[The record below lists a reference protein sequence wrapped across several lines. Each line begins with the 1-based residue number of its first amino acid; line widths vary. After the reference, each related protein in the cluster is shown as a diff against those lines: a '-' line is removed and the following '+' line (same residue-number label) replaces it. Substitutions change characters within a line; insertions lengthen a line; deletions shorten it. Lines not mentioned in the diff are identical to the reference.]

1 MRLKVLACAMA
12 AGCLASPAL
21 AQQSLFSTQS
31 AYDWS
36 GFYVGALAG
45 YGFSSED
52 FVLDDPQDPNTG
64 SSDGAHS
71 AGGPIGGFYLGYNQQ
86 VGSLVYG
93 AEVSA
98 ALTHVSGA
106 NVRTIYPPDRLESSI
121 RTVATLS
128 ARGGF
133 ALERLLVYGKAG
145 VAVVN
150 ENIALIDGASARYA
164 FGTSLIGG
172 AAIGAGIEF
181 AVTDTMTIGVD
192 VTHIVLP
199 SQTIA
204 LSCASCGFGDLA
216 YSRSGSVTFA
226 TARIGWRF

>member
-1 MRLKVLACAMA
+1 LKLLACALA
-12 AGCLASPAL
+12 TGCLASPAL
-21 AQQSLFSTQS
+21 AQQSLYSTQR

-36 GFYVGALAG
+36 GFYVGAFGG

-52 FVLDDPQDPNTG
+52 FVLDDLQDPNTG
-64 SSDGAHS
+64 RSDGAHS

-98 ALTHVSGA
+98 ALTHVSGT
-106 NVRTIYPPDRLESSI
+106 NVRTIYPPDRVESSI
-121 RTVATLS
+121 RTVATLT

-133 ALERLLVYGKAG
+133 AMDRLLVYGKAG
-145 VAVVN
+145 VAIVN
-150 ENIALIDGASARYA
+150 ENIALLDAAFARYA
-164 FGTSLIGG
+164 FGTGLIGG

-181 AVTDTMTIGVD
+181 AVTDTMTVGAE

-204 LSCASCGFGDLA
+204 LSCATCGFGDLA

-226 TARIGWRF
+226 TARVGWRF

>member
-1 MRLKVLACAMA
+1 MLLACGLA

-21 AQQSLFSTQS
+21 AQQSLFSPQS

-36 GFYVGALAG
+36 GFYVGAFGG

-64 SSDGAHS
+64 RSDGAHT
-71 AGGPIGGFYLGYNQQ
+71 AGGPIGGLYLGYSQQ
-86 VGSLVYG
+86 LGSLVYG

-98 ALTHVSGA
+98 ALTHVSGS
-106 NVRTIYPPDRLESSI
+106 NVRAIYPTDRLESSI

-133 ALERLLVYGKAG
+133 ALDRLLVYGKAG

-150 ENIALIDGASARYA
+150 ENIALIDAASARYA
-164 FGTSLIGG
+164 FGTGLIGG
-172 AAIGAGIEF
+172 AAIGAGLEF
-181 AVTDTMTIGVD
+181 AVTDTMTVGVD

-204 LSCASCGFGDLA
+204 LACGTCGFGDLA

-226 TARIGWRF
+226 TARVGWRF